1 MVTTQRKPK
10 QLGQILLEQGLIS
23 EEHLQR
29 ALEEHRNTPKSL
41 GRVLIDLG
49 YIRERDL
56 VRALAEQVGLE
67 FVDLTEYRID
77 AAATALLPEALC
89 RRYRALPIGEV
100 DGKLLVAMSDPA
112 NVYALD
118 DIRTITGRDVRPV
131 VATSNDV
138 EQAIAKYSGMGEQ
151 VEALASEA
159 ADALDTEA
167 DLTRVEA
174 AVEDAPIVKLVQA
187 IMTQAAADRASDVH
201 IEPTEID
208 VRVRFRVDGVL
219 HEVMH
224 SPKSIQGGLI
234 SRLKVMGD
242 LNIAEKRIPQDGRV
256 SLRVNNRSLDLR
268 LATLPTVHGEKI
280 VIRILDKTNALL
292 QLSELGFLPQAFE
305 SYERSFRKP
314 YGAILVTGPTGSG
327 KSTTLYAT
335 LNIVNSID
343 RHIVT
348 VEDPVEYRLPGVN
361 QIQVNPKAGLTFAS
375 ALRSILRADPD
386 IILIGE
392 IRDRET
398 AMIAV
403 ESALTGH
410 LVLSS
415 LHTNDAPSA
424 ITRLIEMQVET
435 FLVGSAIDCVV
446 AQRLARQLCEKC
458 KQAYTPE
465 ESELIEAGFAE
476 SRIPDL
482 GVFFRPSGC
491 QSCSNTGYRGRIGLY
506 EVMPMTEEI
515 ERLTVERASS
525 ETVKRVAIEQGHVHA
540 ARRRAPQGRDGPDL
554 HRRDRKGGEVMSSD
568 GQEAEVQIPIPELLE
583 AMVERG
589 ASDLH
594 LTVGTPPTIRQ
605 YGDLVRLDEYP
616 VLDKR
621 GIQGMIYAILPQK
634 MRERLEQE
642 LELDMSY
649 SLPGRARFRV
659 NVYYQR
665 DSLGAAFRL
674 IPYEIRTVE
683 ELDLPS
689 VVADL
694 ARYSTRVRRRHGADR
709 FGQVHD
715 LGLDGRHREPRAA
728 GAHHDRRGPDRVPP
742 QAQELRRE
750 PAGGRGRHAL
760 VRAGPQARP
769 ASGPRRHPRR
779 RDA

>member
-1 MVTTQRKPK
+1 VVTTQRQPK

-89 RRYRALPIGEV
+89 RRYRALPIGEE

-131 VATSNDV
+131 VATANDV
-138 EQAIAKYSGMGEQ
+138 EQSIQKFSGMGEQ
-151 VEALASEA
+151 VEALATEV
-159 ADALDTEA
+159 ADALDTEVG
-167 DLTRVEA
+167 LTVEA

-201 IEPTEID
+201 IEPTETD

-256 SLRVNNRSLDLR
+256 SLRVSNRNLDLR

-292 QLSELGFLPQAFE
+292 QLSELGFLPQAYE

-348 VEDPVEYRLPGVN
+348 VEDPVEYRLAGVN
-361 QIQVNPKAGLTFAS
+361 QMQVNPKAGLTFAS

-446 AQRLARQLCEKC
+446 AQRLARKLCEKC
-458 KQAYTPE
+458 KQAYAPE
-465 ESELIEAGFAE
+465 ERELVEAGFAE
-476 SRIPDL
+476 SRVPDL
-482 GVFFRPSGC
+482 GLFFRPSGC

-525 ETVKRVAIEQGHVHA
+525 ETVKRVAIEQGMFTL
-540 ARRRAPQGRDGPDL
+540 RDDGL
-554 HRRDRKGGEVMSSD
+554 HK
-568 GQEAEVQIPIPELLE
+568 A
-583 AMVERG
+583 
-589 ASDLH
+589 
-594 LTVGTPPTIRQ
+594 
-605 YGDLVRLDEYP
+605 
-616 VLDKR
+616 
-621 GIQGMIYAILPQK
+621 
-634 MRERLEQE
+634 
-642 LELDMSY
+642 
-649 SLPGRARFRV
+649 
-659 NVYYQR
+659 
-665 DSLGAAFRL
+665 
-674 IPYEIRTVE
+674 
-683 ELDLPS
+683 
-689 VVADL
+689 
-694 ARYSTRVRRRHGADR
+694 
-709 FGQVHD
+709 
-715 LGLDGRHREPRAA
+715 
-728 GAHHDRRGPDRVPP
+728 
-742 QAQELRRE
+742 
-750 PAGGRGRHAL
+750 
-760 VRAGPQARP
+760 
-769 ASGPRRHPRR
+769 ASGLTSIEEIARVVK
-779 RDA
+779 

>member
-1 MVTTQRKPK
+1 MVTTQRQPK

-29 ALEEHRNTPKSL
+29 ALDEHRNTPKSL

-77 AAATALLPEALC
+77 AAAAALLPEALC
-89 RRYRALPIGEV
+89 RRYRALPIGEE

-131 VATSNDV
+131 VATANDV
-138 EQAIAKYSGMGEQ
+138 EQSIQKFSGMGEQ
-151 VEALASEA
+151 VEALATEA
-159 ADALDTEA
+159 ADALDTEGGVA
-167 DLTRVEA
+167 VEA
-174 AVEDAPIVKLVQA
+174 AVEEAPIVKLVQA

-201 IEPTEID
+201 IEPTETD

-256 SLRVNNRSLDLR
+256 SLRINNRSLDLR

-280 VIRILDKTNALL
+280 VIRILDKSNALL

-361 QIQVNPKAGLTFAS
+361 QMQVNPKAGLTFAS

-446 AQRLARQLCEKC
+446 AQRLARKLCEKC
-458 KQAYTPE
+458 KQAYAPE

-476 SRIPDL
+476 SRIPEL
-482 GVFFRPSGC
+482 GLFFRASGC

-525 ETVKRVAIEQGHVHA
+525 ETVKRVAIEQGMYTL
-540 ARRRAPQGRDGPDL
+540 RD
-554 HRRDRKGGEVMSSD
+554 D
-568 GQEAEVQIPIPELLE
+568 GLYKA
-583 AMVERG
+583 
-589 ASDLH
+589 
-594 LTVGTPPTIRQ
+594 
-605 YGDLVRLDEYP
+605 
-616 VLDKR
+616 
-621 GIQGMIYAILPQK
+621 
-634 MRERLEQE
+634 
-642 LELDMSY
+642 
-649 SLPGRARFRV
+649 
-659 NVYYQR
+659 
-665 DSLGAAFRL
+665 
-674 IPYEIRTVE
+674 
-683 ELDLPS
+683 
-689 VVADL
+689 
-694 ARYSTRVRRRHGADR
+694 
-709 FGQVHD
+709 
-715 LGLDGRHREPRAA
+715 
-728 GAHHDRRGPDRVPP
+728 
-742 QAQELRRE
+742 
-750 PAGGRGRHAL
+750 
-760 VRAGPQARP
+760 
-769 ASGPRRHPRR
+769 ASGLTSIEEIARVVK
-779 RDA
+779 